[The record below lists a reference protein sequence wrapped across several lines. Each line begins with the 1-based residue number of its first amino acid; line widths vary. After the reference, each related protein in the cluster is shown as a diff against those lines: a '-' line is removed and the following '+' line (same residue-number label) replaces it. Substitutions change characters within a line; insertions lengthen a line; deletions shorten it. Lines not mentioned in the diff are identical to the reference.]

1 MLCPVMGKTMIIP
14 TGDLEKEFQG
24 MIKLNESSTDIW
36 KWIEAGKELD
46 EIYNLYAETYGIGV
60 DLAKKDVDGIVTQ
73 MQQAGVFE

>member
-14 TGDLEKEFQG
+14 TGDLEKEFKG

-46 EIYNLYAETYGIGV
+46 EIYSLYTETYGVGADV
-60 DLAKKDVDGIVTQ
+60 AKRDVDGIVMQ